1 MTRKKNGF
9 FTFLF
14 SFLPGAGEMYM
25 GFMKQGASL
34 MGAFFLLVFLAGW
47 LNMEQ
52 LIFVLP
58 VLWCYGFFHVHNLR
72 ALPDEEF
79 YALEDDYLFHMDQ
92 VLPEGRKLTQKYRY
106 VLAIVLLII
115 GGTLLLN
122 NLGDLVR
129 WCLPERVWRYYQ
141 SFVNILPQFVISILF
156 IWGGICLIRGKK
168 QELDAKEAEEKKAAE
183 SAKEDAKESAKED
196 ASGKA
201 GEEV

>member
-1 MTRKKNGF
+1 MPRKKNGF
-9 FTFLF
+9 FTFIF

-25 GFMKQGASL
+25 GFMKQGTSL

-52 LIFVLP
+52 ILFVLP

-72 ALPDEEF
+72 AMPDEEF
-79 YALEDDYLFHMDQ
+79 YALEDDYLFHLDQ
-92 VLPEGRKLTQKYRY
+92 VLPESKKLTQKYRY
-106 VLAIVLLII
+106 VLAIILLII
-115 GGTLLLN
+115 GVTLLLN
-122 NLGDLVR
+122 NLGNLVR
-129 WCLPERVWRYYQ
+129 WCLPESVWIYYR

-156 IWGGICLIRGKK
+156 IWGGIWLICGKK
-168 QELDAKEAEEKKAAE
+168 QELDAKEAEEKKVTE
-183 SAKEDAKESAKED
+183 IAKEDIRED